1 MKKSL
6 IALAALAATGA
17 MAQSSVTMYGNVD
30 IGWGTATTKSADG
43 SSVDKTTGVV
53 DGTAT
58 ANRIGFIGTEDLGGG
73 LKAGFKLEQG
83 ISPVSTNGWNQR
95 AGSSGHQVPNGGAFT
110 SGSMRE
116 GKLTLSG
123 GFGSLD
129 IGTIQWRAGYAVASK
144 AVVVSENFGGE
155 HHGLVMPSRFT
166 GVSYT
171 TPAFMPGLTATIQHG
186 GAHGARASRQSA
198 ADAADGFRKD
208 ENAISAINLQY
219 TAGPLYLGAAY
230 ESSKV
235 SRTANSNGISA
246 TVFTPATG
254 YATNAY
260 GAVPVNGTA
269 GGNRTEKAYALGAQY
284 DLGVA
289 KLNAT
294 FANRDNGEAGA
305 ANRDS
310 TAVSY
315 SVSVPLGAII
325 LAAHMVNYEV
335 KSPTATVN
343 DVAGHQLGARY
354 NLSKRTFVYAHHL
367 TDKDKALA
375 ATAQSKRTR
384 SVLGVAHAF

>member
-1 MKKSL
+1 
-6 IALAALAATGA
+6 
-17 MAQSSVTMYGNVD
+17 VD

-95 AGSSGHQVPNGGAFT
+95 VGSSGHQVPNGGGFT
-110 SGSMRE
+110 AGTMRE

-144 AVVVSENFGGE
+144 AIVMAESFGGE
-155 HHGLVMPSRFT
+155 QHALVMPSRFT

-186 GAHGARASRQSA
+186 GAHGARTSRQSA

-208 ENAISAINLQY
+208 ENAITAFNLQY
-219 TAGPLYLGAAY
+219 AAGPLYLGAAY

-235 SRTANSNGISA
+235 SRTANSTA
-246 TVFTPATG
+246 TTVVTGLTPATTTTTLTT
-254 YATNAY
+254 ATNVY
-260 GAVPVNGTA
+260 GGAVANGTA

-315 SVSVPLGAII
+315 SVSVPLGAIV

-335 KSPTATVN
+335 KSPTAKVN

-384 SVLGVAHAF
+384 SVLGVAHSF